1 MNLFS
6 GYDIATSGMSAQR
19 TRINIVSANIA
30 NAKTTHSRN
39 GGPYIKQNVTFAEI
53 IDNAKV
59 IPDRLDMI
67 ENKGKN
73 LNKGVDV
80 VNYKLKGV
88 KINSINDSKDPS
100 VLRYEPNHPDANK
113 QGYVAYPN
121 INPVVEMVDLIE
133 SMRAYDSNV
142 ASFKTQKQL
151 DTTTLDILKA

>member
-59 IPDRLDMI
+59 IPDRLAML
-67 ENKGKN
+67 ENKWKN

-80 VNYKLKGV
+80 VNYQLKGV